1 MLLTALLAVSCRTSK
16 TTVTTQTNSV
26 STATTDSTDSWRV
39 DRMEKIQVQ
48 FDSLYQASL
57 RQQIE
62 KWGETHCEQT
72 LHLLFFDTLQPADS
86 VTGLPPVKAA
96 LTATKTADSKATEK
110 RGTTAAV
117 KDQVKKESNDSTEL
131 HADHTSAYTAA
142 DSTAAQTHTSY
153 ATKKQGSGWGNPL
166 LLLLL
171 LVGWLAL
178 IITLY
183 IKLKK

>member
-1 MLLTALLAVSCRTSK
+1 M
-16 TTVTTQTNSV
+16 
-26 STATTDSTDSWRV
+26 DSWHV
-39 DRMEKIQVQ
+39 DTMGKIQVQ
-48 FDSLYQASL
+48 WDSLYQASL

-96 LTATKTADSKATEK
+96 LTATKTADTKATEK

-142 DSTAAQTHTSY
+142 DSTAAQTHETSSKT
-153 ATKKQGSGWGNPL
+153 AGHRGWGNPL